1 MEALLQQDPASS
13 DVTLTRICMRG
24 AAYYMGWELSRKL
37 LGGIDGDRAQPLLN
51 RLRLPDG
58 GAGWVI
64 MTAQEWEAMRRA
76 TPAGFAEDLLPVL
89 VRACCLRPLLEEVGL
104 SAAVISALVD
114 VPASPDETKVHTTR
128 SC

>member
-1 MEALLQQDPASS
+1 MEAHLQQDTASS
-13 DVTLTRICMRG
+13 DVTLTRICIRG
-24 AAYYMGWELSRKL
+24 VAYYMGWELSMKL

-64 MTAQEWEAMRRA
+64 MTAQEWGAMRRA
-76 TPAGFAEDLLPVL
+76 TPAGFGEDLLPVL
-89 VRACCLRPLLEEVGL
+89 VRACCLRPLLEEEGL
-104 SAAVISALVD
+104 SAAVISALVN
-114 VPASPDETKVHTTR
+114 VPASSDEIKVHTVG